1 MAEHPRTTR
10 ASTLAGLVLAAGAG
24 RRMGLAKSLAVAP
37 DGTPWVVLAAD
48 LLRSVGADPVL
59 VALGAS
65 AQPAARLVPEWA
77 TIVVIE
83 DWQEGMGASLRESL
97 HVVAGLPA
105 DVTGL
110 LVTLVDLPTARADA
124 ARRVLGREW
133 TATDLRRATYGG
145 APGHP
150 VLIGREHWGPL
161 AELLRGDVGARNY
174 LTARGAVDVDCTDI
188 GGGDDVDI
196 SPEVLRQAADRPRS
210 PGADRDR

>member
-1 MAEHPRTTR
+1 SLRSRPRSMAEHRRSAR
-10 ASTLAGLVLAAGAG
+10 ASKFAGLVLAAGAG
-24 RRMGLAKSLAVAP
+24 RRMGLAKSLAVTP

-65 AQPAARLVPEWA
+65 AQAAARLVPEWA

-97 HVVAGLPA
+97 HVVAGLPG
-105 DVTGL
+105 DVSGL

-133 TATDLRRATYGG
+133 
-145 APGHP
+145 
-150 VLIGREHWGPL
+150 
-161 AELLRGDVGARNY
+161 
-174 LTARGAVDVDCTDI
+174 
-188 GGGDDVDI
+188 
-196 SPEVLRQAADRPRS
+196 
-210 PGADRDR
+210 